1 MWDSLI
7 ICGLKQMRRLSG
19 FKAELA
25 QNLPLLCIQI
35 RQNVGASVGS
45 EVIEKLGLTGMQ
57 LAT

>member
-7 ICGLKQMRRLSG
+7 ICGLKQMRRLW

-25 QNLPLLCIQI
+25 QNLPLLCIKI

-57 LAT
+57 LAA

>member
-1 MWDSLI
+1 
-7 ICGLKQMRRLSG
+7 MRRLSG